1 MNTVHNTGK
10 NTMFGKTKKI
20 EDKINGKEEEPV
32 VEQAPKPKG
41 RPRKVKDADVIPE
54 VPLEASQEEVTQ
66 PERQPESEVT
76 DDDILHNIDQDLGAA
91 NYMLRKRDIQE
102 LIDSE
107 GVRIWS
113 DILVLAE
120 IALQDENVQVSY
132 AKEYKI
138 VEAQR
143 IAYQRAVMEMK
154 QKQASQTPQPP
165 EQPE

>member
-1 MNTVHNTGK
+1 
-10 NTMFGKTKKI
+10 MFGKTKKI
-20 EDKINGKEEEPV
+20 EDKINGKDKEEEV
-32 VEQAPKPKG
+32 VEPTAKPKG
-41 RPRKVKDADVIPE
+41 RPPKAKVAEVVEPE
-54 VPLEASQEEVTQ
+54 VLSETPQEEVP
-66 PERQPESEVT
+66 PENEGT

-120 IALQDENVQVSY
+120 IALQDENVQVAY
-132 AKEYKI
+132 VKEYKV
-138 VEAQR
+138 VETQR
-143 IAYQRAVMEMK
+143 IEYQRAVMEMQ
-154 QKQASQTPQPP
+154 QKQAQQNP